1 MIATSLLAGLNE
13 MPLTA
18 HALQLSWHPVFLC
31 LRHRRVARLS
41 KVFCCDCCSNPGC
54 HTKSLVE
61 YEQVEGPANCLQLL
75 DLKNQSIGV
84 IQLGC
89 VKQQDTGR

>member
-1 MIATSLLAGLNE
+1 MFTALNM
-13 MPLTA
+13 MPLIV
-18 HALQLSWHPVFLC
+18 HDLEPNWHPLLTY
-31 LRHRRVARLS
+31 LRHRRVARIY
-41 KVFCCDCCSNPGC
+41 KVSCCDCCSNPGC

-84 IQLGC
+84 IQRSLG
-89 VKQQDTGR
+89 V